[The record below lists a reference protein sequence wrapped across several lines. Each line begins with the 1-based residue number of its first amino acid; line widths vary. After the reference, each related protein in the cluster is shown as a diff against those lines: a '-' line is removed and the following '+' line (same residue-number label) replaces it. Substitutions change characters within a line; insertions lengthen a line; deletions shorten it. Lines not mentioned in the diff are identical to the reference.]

1 MRCVDILSDEIK
13 RGTHICISYHNQR
26 VFVSL
31 NEWEQAIER
40 KKGASWL
47 GKN

>member
-13 RGTHICISYHNQR
+13 RGTQICISYHNQR

-31 NEWEQAIER
+31 KEWEQAMER